1 MEVLH
6 FNSLYAI
13 VLKHQ
18 SGLLYPHGTVCNIP
32 NLTTTFKTHL
42 KASGK
47 QMLFP
52 LHDTS
57 AIALEFRI
65 FWCKGTVKIHA
76 ELWRG
81 CQRQLWLEG
90 TETVPEAAVWVCTG
104 VSPADGWWDGLLQLP
119 CMGRMKCPGWASLWQ
134 PRQERCFLEHL
145 PASAR
150 GQLLSLLVLWKS
162 KADTRS
168 PLLWPNSSTG

>member
-1 MEVLH
+1 
-6 FNSLYAI
+6 
-13 VLKHQ
+13 
-18 SGLLYPHGTVCNIP
+18 
-32 NLTTTFKTHL
+32 
-42 KASGK
+42 
-47 QMLFP
+47 MLFP

-81 CQRQLWLEG
+81 CQRQLWLED
-90 TETVPEAAVWVCTG
+90 TEAVPEGAVWVCTG

-134 PRQERCFLEHL
+134 LRQERCSLEHL

-162 KADTRS
+162 KAAKLAHTAGAHCSDLTAAQVRHTKFITA
-168 PLLWPNSSTG
+168 PKILALKYKMMAVKNKNFI